1 MARMNITDGTKVLVR
16 SRKDRMVVGIC
27 AGAADYF
34 GWDVTLVRVIVAV
47 VSVITGGTGVL
58 AYLAAWAII
67 PTEGEKASIA
77 EDLLSMTRPGS
88 PG

>member
-1 MARMNITDGTKVLVR
+1 MNSADGTKVLAR
-16 SRKDRMVVGIC
+16 RREGRMVAGIC

-58 AYLAAWAII
+58 AYLVAWAII
-67 PTEGEKASIA
+67 PEEGENSSGI
-77 EDLLSMTRPGS
+77 EDLLSMTGHSS